1 MYEPPKNDSRLHSQ
15 TVSPTRYARGLLP
28 SAKSQTRFACFRE
41 ARSKRRGF
49 SSRRVLRYVNTKV
62 AKQAFGGSFCEAK
75 DPERSEWARRAPLCE
90 RVQSEEKPNSSEA
103 RMSVAKQ
110 RPRRGATSCVCNR
123 ASMMPE
129 SVCFDE
135 FFIIK
140 KSGTSVPLFP

>member
-1 MYEPPKNDSRLHSQ
+1 MTRVCIRKPSRPS
-15 TVSPTRYARGLLP
+15 GLLP

-90 RVQSEEKPNSSEA
+90 RVQVKKNRLLVELLASPI
-103 RMSVAKQ
+103 Q
-110 RPRRGATSCVCNR
+110 RLRN
-123 ASMMPE
+123 
-129 SVCFDE
+129 
-135 FFIIK
+135 
-140 KSGTSVPLFP
+140 